1 MEQPQRKQN
10 PLETEPIGRLIRR
23 YSIPTALT
31 LMDQLLVQHCGQ
43 IFVGQGVGVTGDG
56 PPPTWPFL

>member
-31 LMDQLLVQHCGQ
+31 LICLLY
-43 IFVGQGVGVTGDG
+43 TSDAADE
-56 PPPTWPFL
+56 L